1 MTEENTN
8 TQNQQQEAK
17 PSFAQIPLAVLKAPV
32 SERAKVVYGLAV
44 AYGKGGN
51 KAIWLRHLT
60 LSEDLDCS
68 IASIQRALL
77 ELIKAGLLKKK
88 ERKFQGRYPYYE
100 FQKNWDASPRSS
112 LHAQNDS
119 DRPPQ
124 SSVTD
129 NTLHPRPCLVDRGSR
144 KKSRKKQQQ
153 PVELPTGP
161 IAEQMIRV
169 GLAPDVVAELLFKF
183 GEEACE
189 LQLKN
194 LDSQKNKPDNKAGWL
209 KRAIERNYN
218 FQVDGKSQAE
228 IKAEGEKEKRRA
240 ESLKAA
246 KEAYA
251 DGKWEAVFELLK
263 EFNDNE
269 SALLRSNT
277 KSRLKEQ
284 REKERLAK
292 VEAALSEQEREE
304 FRRDA
309 ESWASRKFSDVSSP
323 FFEAG
328 RLCRYNDLIQEA
340 AGKLEVAHA

>member
-129 NTLHPRPCLVDRGSR
+129 DTLHPRPCLVDRESR

-153 PVELPTGP
+153 PVEVPTGP

-169 GLAPDVVAELLFKF
+169 GLAPDVVAELFFKF

-194 LDSQKNKPDNKAGWL
+194 LDSQKTQPDNKPGWL
-209 KRAIERNYN
+209 KRAIERSYN
-218 FQVDGKSQAE
+218 FQIDGKSQAE
-228 IKAEGEKEKRRA
+228 LKAKEEKEKLRLENLSA
-240 ESLKAA
+240 AQKAYDSQDYP
-246 KEAYA
+246 K
-251 DGKWEAVFELLK
+251 VLVLLK
-263 EFNDNE
+263 DFKDNE
-269 SALLRSNT
+269 SAMLKFNT
-277 KSRLKEQ
+277 QTKLKEQ

-292 VEAALSEQEREE
+292 LEAALSEQEREE
-304 FRRDA
+304 FRKDA
-309 ESWASRKFSDVSSP
+309 ESWANRKFGGISSN
-323 FFEAG
+323 FFEPAIAA
-328 RLCRYNDLIQEA
+328 RYNELIQSA
-340 AGKLEVAHA
+340 AGKFEVAHA